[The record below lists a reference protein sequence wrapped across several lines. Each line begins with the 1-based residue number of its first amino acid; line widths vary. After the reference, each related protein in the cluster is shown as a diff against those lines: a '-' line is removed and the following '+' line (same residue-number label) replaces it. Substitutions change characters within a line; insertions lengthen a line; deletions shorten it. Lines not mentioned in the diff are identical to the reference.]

1 MEVFMSTRL
10 VVVMRD
16 GLIEDVYSDR
26 ESDIELVVV
35 DHDADEFA
43 DDEDEEDDRVSL
55 VDGERA
61 WVTSYSVVA
70 DVWFVSRV
78 FQAWE

>member
-1 MEVFMSTRL
+1 MSTRL

-26 ESDIELVVV
+26 ELDIELVVV

-43 DDEDEEDDRVSL
+43 DDDDRASL
-55 VDGERA
+55 VEGERA
-61 WVTSYSVVA
+61 WVTSYSMEV
-70 DVWFVSRV
+70 DPWFVSSV
-78 FQAWE
+78 FRAWE

>member
-1 MEVFMSTRL
+1 MSTRH

-35 DHDADEFA
+35 DHDANEFA
-43 DDEDEEDDRVSL
+43 DEEDDRVSL
-55 VDGERA
+55 VDGLRA
-61 WVTSYSVVA
+61 WVTSYSVIA
-70 DVWFVSRV
+70 NVWFVSRV
-78 FQAWE
+78 FRAWE